1 MHTIFLKIFVDLMPR
16 LNKENISFFLSS
28 FYPHQVN
35 IVVFVPFKH
44 PTDRRKKSQIDIYIL
59 TGNYP
64 PPQWLS
70 KECFL
75 AVTFETVDT
84 QESAGVDSPH
94 AKQIYNCFLTQVLKL
109 MTASVCFYI
118 F

>member
-1 MHTIFLKIFVDLMPR
+1 MVEQRVF
-16 LNKENISFFLSS
+16 SS
-28 FYPHQVN
+28 GH
-35 IVVFVPFKH
+35 
-44 PTDRRKKSQIDIYIL
+44 
-59 TGNYP
+59 
-64 PPQWLS
+64 
-70 KECFL
+70 
-75 AVTFETVDT
+75 FETVDT